1 MILWMFRHFFFIQS
15 FLSLALFLRASPL
28 KLPHIEE
35 IENTTQPKGSIV
47 FKSESGHHF
56 NQSSP
61 LNCGEGAKMVD
72 KDNKTLKCLYPKKGS
87 YKAFLAICD
96 DSLKYCK
103 IFQPEIIVG
112 MKSPVQKK
120 TASNKTKPSEHYGFK
135 IGNPEKLLE
144 ENRKKSP
151 RKSTLIDFFALWCP
165 PCNDLDELVFS
176 QKDFQKESKN
186 LNKIKINVDEE
197 DSWKIKER
205 FQITGYPTLIYLN
218 KNGDEVG
225 RFWGTQSPEI
235 FKTWL
240 EKMNKLESKPLSWA
254 MQQSDEESV
263 QRVAEWNFDRAH
275 YAEVKTLLGARNE
288 EWAKKL
294 YLRSEISIA
303 AESNESSTQK
313 EKLQKILKLYPKDVN
328 YAYWLLDLAHN
339 ETTNKKN
346 LDNEL
351 SQALQNI
358 DFFLKNTSE
367 AEKENI
373 SSQDLVILK
382 ADLVEAFEKKEE
394 LLKAQQEAI
403 EFFEKTLKSGKK
415 VSRGR
420 SHILA
425 YYYRETGKV
434 EEAKKIYE
442 SLVQENSQEFTFY
455 YRYANALKTLKDFEA
470 ALKWLDKGAPYLT
483 QGNSQIQYAL
493 LKGQLLKELK
503 RPDEGLQFVEGSLS
517 TLNRAEWEKDR
528 RNKLLKE
535 LNSLKEELLEIVRNS
550 KQSK

>member
-1 MILWMFRHFFFIQS
+1 M
-15 FLSLALFLRASPL
+15 RASPL

-35 IENTTQPKGSIV
+35 FENTIQPKGSIV

-72 KDNKTLKCLYPKKGS
+72 KDNITLKCLYPKEGS

-112 MKSPVQKK
+112 MKSLVQKK

-151 RKSTLIDFFALWCP
+151 KESTLIDFFALWCP

-186 LNKIKINVDEE
+186 LNKIKVNVDEE

-225 RFWGTQSPEI
+225 RSWGTQSPEI

-240 EKMNKLESKPLSWA
+240 QKMKKLESKPLSWA
-254 MQQSDEESV
+254 MQQSDEESI

-303 AESNESSTQK
+303 AETNESSTQK
-313 EKLQKILKLYPKDVN
+313 EKLEKLLKLYPKDVN
-328 YAYWLLDLAHN
+328 YAYWLLDLAHI
-339 ETTNKKN
+339 ETINKKN
-346 LDNEL
+346 LEKEL

-358 DFFLKNTSE
+358 EFFLKNSPE

-425 YYYRETGKV
+425 YFYRETGKV

-493 LKGQLLKELK
+493 LKGQILKELK
-503 RPDEGLQFVEGSLS
+503 RPDEGLQFVEGSLA
-517 TLNRAEWEKDR
+517 TLNRAEWERDR
-528 RNKLLKE
+528 RNKLLQE